1 MTKMTTL
8 GSSLRRCACPAV
20 VAFVLVAGVVSVV
33 SGQNDLHLGTWELN
47 LARSSFSPGPPP
59 KSQTL
64 TISAAGPHWTA
75 LLQGVDASGRPIN
88 PEMGNLAITFDG
100 KEHPTPNA
108 DYDTSTWKRLSPYR
122 YEVVRKRAGKTV
134 LATTN
139 AISADGMTMTITT
152 DGVNADGQPVH
163 NVQAY
168 DRRR

>member
-1 MTKMTTL
+1 MTTI
-8 GSSLRRCACPAV
+8 GSPLRRCACPAV
-20 VAFVLVAGVVSVV
+20 VAFVLVVGVVSVV
-33 SGQNDLHLGTWELN
+33 SGQNDPHLGTWELN

-75 LLQGVDASGRPIN
+75 LVQGVDASGGRIN

-100 KEHPTPNA
+100 KDHPTPNM
-108 DYDTSTWKRLSPYR
+108 DYDASAWKRISPSK
-122 YEVVRKRAGKTV
+122 YEVARKRAGKTV
-134 LATTN
+134 LTTTN
-139 AISADGMTMTITT
+139 VVSADGMTMTITT